1 MQPKLIIA
9 FDRLSEPVF
18 DTKADLIYTSIAA
31 NVNFP
36 LPWPAP
42 VPQLPDILA
51 AKTNYHGLFEAAQ
64 SGDAGKIAARIIA
77 RDALTT
83 LLKNLAPYLEL
94 VAAGNVAKLQ
104 TTGYDLRHDI
114 VQSNT
119 DDPLPGPTSFSFMR
133 GDVSGTLVAS
143 ADSLPGAGSYI
154 LQTCTGDPAVE
165 ANWKP
170 KGTLLHC
177 SKIITDGYIPGTVYY
192 ARLQGIGT
200 NGPGVWS
207 VSEGVMAV

>member
-1 MQPKLIIA
+1 M
-9 FDRLSEPVF
+9 S
-18 DTKADLIYTSIAA
+18 
-31 NVNFP
+31 
-36 LPWPAP
+36 
-42 VPQLPDILA
+42 
-51 AKTNYHGLFEAAQ
+51 
-64 SGDAGKIAARIIA
+64 
-77 RDALTT
+77 
-83 LLKNLAPYLEL
+83 
-94 VAAGNVAKLQ
+94 KLQ
-104 TTGYDLRHDI
+104 STGYDLRHDA
-114 VQSNT
+114 VQPYNPN
-119 DDPLPGPTSFSFMR
+119 PLAAPANFTFVR

-200 NGPGVWS
+200 NGPRRLVGLRGRDGGVT
-207 VSEGVMAV
+207 

>member
-1 MQPKLIIA
+1 M
-9 FDRLSEPVF
+9 F

-31 NVNFP
+31 TVNFP
-36 LPWPAP
+36 LPWPRP
-42 VPQLPDILA
+42 VPQLLDILA
-51 AKTNYHGLFEAAQ
+51 AKTNYHGLFEASQA
-64 SGDAGKIAARIIA
+64 GDAGKIAARIIA

-119 DDPLPGPTSFSFMR
+119 NDPLPGPDEFDFGR
-133 GDVSGTLVAS
+133 GDVSGTMVAS
-143 ADSLPGAGSYI
+143 ADSLPGAGSYE
-154 LQTCTGDPAVE
+154 LQICTGDPAVE

-170 KGTLLHC
+170 KGIFLHC
-177 SKIITDGYIPGTVYY
+177 SKIITDGYAPGTVYY
-192 ARLQGIGT
+192 ARLRGIGT